1 MGYYWEHN
9 KIYVIMTSVILL
21 LWIAL
26 IGRIYIEVNIELAAT
41 DNDTCSNPIA
51 IYFDQANRER
61 CLRLAAEKKSA
72 VVQKIA
78 NTFDKNVDAV
88 IRKTEDVKK
97 EIENVDKYYD
107 ELERIKAQEK
117 QEKLAKARDLYN
129 EVYQLVQKIRNDYKE
144 NQDGLV
150 KLVNDYQNTFEYNQK
165 IMKELASQLFKKLV
179 ANTFTK
185 NYGEQR
191 GDMVASYD
199 KIRQFLATFSEEDD
213 IPELP
218 RDARKGKK

>member
-41 DNDTCSNPIA
+41 DNDTCNNPIA

-78 NTFDKNVDAV
+78 KTFDKNVDAV
-88 IRKTEDVKK
+88 IRKTEDVKN
-97 EIENVDKYYD
+97 EIENVDNYYD

-117 QEKLAKARDLYN
+117 QEKLAKVRDLYN

-144 NQDGLV
+144 NQEGLV
-150 KLVNDYQNTFEYNQK
+150 KLVDDYQNTFEYNQK

-199 KIRQFLATFSEEDD
+199 KIRQFLATFSEEDA

>member
-21 LWIAL
+21 LWVIMFVFL
-26 IGRIYIEVNIELAAT
+26 YIDVNIELAAT
-41 DNDTCSNPIA
+41 DNESCINPIA
-51 IYFDQANRER
+51 IYFDKANRER

-78 NTFDKNVDAV
+78 KTFDENVDAV
-88 IRKTEDVKK
+88 IKKTKEVKK
-97 EIENVDKYYD
+97 EIKNVDNYYD
-107 ELERIKAQEK
+107 KLERLKVQEK
-117 QEKLAKARDLYN
+117 KEKLERARDLYN
-129 EVYQLVQKIRNDYKE
+129 NVYQLVQKIRNDYKE
-144 NQDGLV
+144 NQEGLV
-150 KLVNDYQNTFEYNQK
+150 KLVDDYQNTFEYNQK
-165 IMKELASQLFKKLV
+165 IMKELASQIFKKLV

-185 NYGEQR
+185 NYGDKR
-191 GDMVASYD
+191 SDMVAGYD
-199 KIRQFLATFSEEDD
+199 KIRQFLATFSKEDD

>member
-21 LWIAL
+21 LWVIMFVFL
-26 IGRIYIEVNIELAAT
+26 YIDVNIELAAT
-41 DNDTCSNPIA
+41 DNESCSNPIA
-51 IYFDQANRER
+51 IYFDKANRER

-78 NTFDKNVDAV
+78 KTFDQNVDAV
-88 IRKTEDVKK
+88 IKKTKEVKR
-97 EIENVDKYYD
+97 EIKNVDNYYD
-107 ELERIKAQEK
+107 EMERLKTQEK
-117 QEKLAKARDLYN
+117 KDKLARARDLYN
-129 EVYQLVQKIRNDYKE
+129 NVYQLVQKIRNDYKE
-144 NQDGLV
+144 NQEGLV
-150 KLVNDYQNTFEYNQK
+150 KLVDDYQNTFEYNQK
-165 IMKELASQLFKKLV
+165 IMKELASQIFKKLV

-185 NYGEQR
+185 NYGDKR
-191 GDMVASYD
+191 SDMVESYD
-199 KIRQFLATFSEEDD
+199 KIRQFLATFSKEGD

>member
-21 LWIAL
+21 LWVIMFVFL
-26 IGRIYIEVNIELAAT
+26 YIDVNIEMAAT

-61 CLRLAAEKKSA
+61 CLRLAAEKKSV

-78 NTFDKNVDAV
+78 DTFDKNVDAV
-88 IRKTEDVKK
+88 IKKTKEVKK
-97 EIENVDKYYD
+97 EIKNVDNYYD
-107 ELERIKAQEK
+107 KLERLKAQEK
-117 QEKLAKARDLYN
+117 KDKLARASDLYN
-129 EVYQLVQKIRNDYKE
+129 NVYQLVQKIRNDYRE
-144 NQDGLV
+144 NQEGLV
-150 KLVNDYQNTFEYNQK
+150 KLVDDYQNIFEYNQK

-185 NYGEQR
+185 KYDKPR
-191 GDMVASYD
+191 GDMVESYD
-199 KIRQFLATFSEEDD
+199 KIRQFLATFSKEGD

>member
-1 MGYYWEHN
+1 
-9 KIYVIMTSVILL
+9 MTSVILL
-21 LWIAL
+21 LWVVMFGL
-26 IGRIYIEVNIELAAT
+26 LYIEVNIELAAT

-51 IYFDQANRER
+51 MYFDKANRER

-78 NTFDKNVDAV
+78 KTFDKNVDAV
-88 IRKTEDVKK
+88 IRKTKEIRT

-107 ELERIKAQEK
+107 ESERIKAEEKRNKIEKARQLYNDVYILVQRIRNGYQET
-117 QEKLAKARDLYN
+117 QEGLDKLAD
-129 EVYQLVQKIRNDYKE
+129 
-144 NQDGLV
+144 
-150 KLVNDYQNTFEYNQK
+150 DYQNTFEYNQK

-185 NYGEQR
+185 NYADKR
-191 GDMVASYD
+191 GNMVQSYD
-199 KIRQFLATFSEEDD
+199 KIRQFLSTFSKEDA

>member
-21 LWIAL
+21 LWVVL
-26 IGRIYIEVNIELAAT
+26 FGLIYIEVNIELAKT
-41 DNDTCSNPIA
+41 DNETCINPIA
-51 IYFDQANRER
+51 MYFDKANRER
-61 CLRLAAEKKSA
+61 CLRLAAEKKS
-72 VVQKIA
+72 VIVKQIA
-78 NTFDKNVDAV
+78 KTFDKNVDVV
-88 IRKTEDVKK
+88 IQKTKEVRK
-97 EIENVDKYYD
+97 EIENVDKYYY
-107 ELERIKAQEK
+107 EMQRLKAQESQNRMANVQK
-117 QEKLAKARDLYN
+117 MYS
-129 EVYQLVQKIRNDYKE
+129 EVYNLVQRIRSDYKQTQE
-144 NQDGLV
+144 GLV
-150 KLVNDYQNTFEYNQK
+150 NLVNDYQNTFEYNQK
-165 IMKELASQLFKKLV
+165 IMKELASQIFKKLV

>member
-21 LWIAL
+21 LWVIMFVFL
-26 IGRIYIEVNIELAAT
+26 YIDVNIELAAT

-51 IYFDQANRER
+51 IYFDKANRER

-72 VVQKIA
+72 IVQKIA
-78 NTFDKNVDAV
+78 KTFDKNVDAV
-88 IRKTEDVKK
+88 IKKTKEVRK
-97 EIENVDKYYD
+97 EIENVDNYYD
-107 ELERIKAQEK
+107 EMKRLKAQEAQNRMANVQK
-117 QEKLAKARDLYN
+117 MYS
-129 EVYQLVQKIRNDYKE
+129 EVYNLVQKIRNDYKE
-144 NQDGLV
+144 NQEGLV
-150 KLVNDYQNTFEYNQK
+150 KLVDDYQNIFEYNHK
-165 IMKELASQLFKKLV
+165 VMKELASQIFKKLV

-191 GDMVASYD
+191 GNMANSYD
-199 KIRQFLATFSEEDD
+199 KIRQFLATFSEED
-213 IPELP
+213 IPDLP

>member
-21 LWIAL
+21 LWVIMFVFL
-26 IGRIYIEVNIELAAT
+26 YIDVNIELAAT
-41 DNDTCSNPIA
+41 DNESCSNPIA
-51 IYFDQANRER
+51 IYFDKANRER

-78 NTFDKNVDAV
+78 KTFDENVDAV
-88 IRKTEDVKK
+88 IKKTKEVKK
-97 EIENVDKYYD
+97 EIKNVDNYYD
-107 ELERIKAQEK
+107 KLERLKVQEK
-117 QEKLAKARDLYN
+117 KEKLERARDLYN
-129 EVYQLVQKIRNDYKE
+129 NVYQLVQKIRNDYKE
-144 NQDGLV
+144 NQEGLV
-150 KLVNDYQNTFEYNQK
+150 KLVDDYQNTFEYNQK
-165 IMKELASQLFKKLV
+165 IMKELASQIFKKLV

-185 NYGEQR
+185 NYGDKR
-191 GDMVASYD
+191 SDMVAGYD
-199 KIRQFLATFSEEDD
+199 KIRQFLATFSKEDD

>member
-26 IGRIYIEVNIELAAT
+26 IGLLYIDVNIELAAT
-41 DNDTCSNPIA
+41 NNDTCSNPIA

-78 NTFDKNVDAV
+78 DTFDKNVDAV
-88 IRKTEDVKK
+88 IKKTNEVKR
-97 EIENVDKYYD
+97 EIKNVDNYYD
-107 ELERIKAQEK
+107 EMVRIKVQEKKDKLER
-117 QEKLAKARDLYN
+117 ARDLYN
-129 EVYQLVQKIRNDYKE
+129 NVYQLVQKIRNDYRE
-144 NQDGLV
+144 NQEGLV
-150 KLVNDYQNTFEYNQK
+150 KLVDDYQNTFEYNQK

-179 ANTFTK
+179 VNTFTK
-185 NYGEQR
+185 NYGEKR
-191 GDMVASYD
+191 GDMVESYD
-199 KIRQFLATFSEEDD
+199 KIRQFLATFSKEDD

>member
-26 IGRIYIEVNIELAAT
+26 IGMLYIEVNIELAAT

-78 NTFDKNVDAV
+78 DTFDKNVDAV
-88 IRKTEDVKK
+88 IQKTEEVKK
-97 EIENVDKYYD
+97 EIETVDNYYD
-107 ELERIKAQEK
+107 ELERVKAQEK
-117 QEKLAKARDLYN
+117 QEKLANTRKLYN
-129 EVYQLVQKIRNDYKE
+129 DVYQLVKKIRNDYKE
-144 NQDGLV
+144 NQEGLV
-150 KLVNDYQNTFEYNQK
+150 KLVDDYQNTFEYNQK
-165 IMKELASQLFKKLV
+165 IMKELASQTFKKLV

-185 NYGEQR
+185 NYGDKR
-191 GDMVASYD
+191 RDMVESYD
-199 KIRQFLATFSEEDD
+199 KIRQFLATFSEEDVL
-213 IPELP
+213 PELP

>member
-21 LWIAL
+21 LWVVL
-26 IGRIYIEVNIELAAT
+26 FVLIYIDVNIELAAT

-51 IYFDQANRER
+51 IYFDKANRER

-72 VVQKIA
+72 IVQKIA
-78 NTFDKNVDAV
+78 KTFDKNVDAV
-88 IRKTEDVKK
+88 IKKTKEVRK
-97 EIENVDKYYD
+97 EIENVDNYYD
-107 ELERIKAQEK
+107 EMKRLKAQEAQNRMANVQK
-117 QEKLAKARDLYN
+117 MYS
-129 EVYQLVQKIRNDYKE
+129 EVYNLVQKIRNDYKE
-144 NQDGLV
+144 NQEGLV
-150 KLVNDYQNTFEYNQK
+150 KLVDDYQNIFEYNHK
-165 IMKELASQLFKKLV
+165 VMKELASQIFKKLV

-191 GDMVASYD
+191 GNMANSYD
-199 KIRQFLATFSEEDD
+199 KIRQFLATFSEED
-213 IPELP
+213 IPDLP

>member
-1 MGYYWEHN
+1 
-9 KIYVIMTSVILL
+9 MTSVILL
-21 LWIAL
+21 LWVVMFGL
-26 IGRIYIEVNIELAAT
+26 LYIEVNIELAAT

-51 IYFDQANRER
+51 MYFDKANRER

-78 NTFDKNVDAV
+78 KTFDKNVDTV
-88 IRKTEDVKK
+88 IRKTKEIRK

-107 ELERIKAQEK
+107 ESERIKAEEKRNKIETARQLYNNVYNLVQRIRNGYQET
-117 QEKLAKARDLYN
+117 QEGLDKLAD
-129 EVYQLVQKIRNDYKE
+129 
-144 NQDGLV
+144 
-150 KLVNDYQNTFEYNQK
+150 DYQNTFEYNQK
-165 IMKELASQLFKKLV
+165 IMKELASQLLKKLV

-185 NYGEQR
+185 NYTNKR
-191 GDMVASYD
+191 GDMVESYD
-199 KIRQFLATFSEEDD
+199 KIRQFLSTFSKEAA

>member
-21 LWIAL
+21 LWIIL
-26 IGRIYIEVNIELAAT
+26 FGLIYIEVNIELAAT

-51 IYFDQANRER
+51 IFFDKANRER

-72 VVQKIA
+72 IVQRNRIANVQKM
-78 NTFDKNVDAV
+78 
-88 IRKTEDVKK
+88 
-97 EIENVDKYYD
+97 YS
-107 ELERIKAQEK
+107 
-117 QEKLAKARDLYN
+117 
-129 EVYQLVQKIRNDYKE
+129 EVYNLVQKIRNDYKDTQE
-144 NQDGLV
+144 GLV
-150 KLVNDYQNTFEYNQK
+150 NLVNDYQNTLEYNQK
-165 IMKELASQLFKKLV
+165 VMKELASQIFKKLV

-185 NYGEQR
+185 NYSDQR
-191 GDMVASYD
+191 GDMVAGYD

>member
-21 LWIAL
+21 LWVIMFVFL
-26 IGRIYIEVNIELAAT
+26 YIDVNIELAAT
-41 DNDTCSNPIA
+41 DNESCSNPIA
-51 IYFDQANRER
+51 IYFDKANRER

-78 NTFDKNVDAV
+78 KTFDENVDAV
-88 IRKTEDVKK
+88 IKKTKEVKK
-97 EIENVDKYYD
+97 EIENVENYYD
-107 ELERIKAQEK
+107 KLERLKVQEK
-117 QEKLAKARDLYN
+117 KEKLERARDLYN
-129 EVYQLVQKIRNDYKE
+129 NVYQLVQKIRNDYKE
-144 NQDGLV
+144 NQEGLV
-150 KLVNDYQNTFEYNQK
+150 KLVDDYQNTFEYNQK
-165 IMKELASQLFKKLV
+165 IMKELASQIFKKLV

-185 NYGEQR
+185 NYGDKR
-191 GDMVASYD
+191 SDMVESYD
-199 KIRQFLATFSEEDD
+199 KIRQFLATFSKEDD

>member
-21 LWIAL
+21 LWIIL
-26 IGRIYIEVNIELAAT
+26 FGLIYIEVNIELAAT

-51 IYFDQANRER
+51 IFFDKANRER

-72 VVQKIA
+72 IVQKIA
-78 NTFDKNVDAV
+78 KTFDKNVDAV
-88 IRKTEDVKK
+88 VKKTKEVKK
-97 EIENVDKYYD
+97 EIENVDNYYD
-107 ELERIKAQEK
+107 EMERLKAQE
-117 QEKLAKARDLYN
+117 ARNRIANVQKMYS
-129 EVYQLVQKIRNDYKE
+129 EVYNLVQKIRNDYKDTQE
-144 NQDGLV
+144 GLV
-150 KLVNDYQNTFEYNQK
+150 NLVNDYQNTLEYNQK
-165 IMKELASQLFKKLV
+165 VMKELASQIFKKLV

-185 NYGEQR
+185 NYSEQR
-191 GDMVASYD
+191 GDMANSYD